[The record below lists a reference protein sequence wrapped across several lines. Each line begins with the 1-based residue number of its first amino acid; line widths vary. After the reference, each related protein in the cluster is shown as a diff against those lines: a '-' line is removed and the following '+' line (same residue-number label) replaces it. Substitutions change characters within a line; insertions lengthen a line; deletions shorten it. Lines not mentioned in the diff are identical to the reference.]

1 VIPPEGLRNL
11 PFARPLPGL
20 IDHYQRSVNR
30 DHGVRGLMT
39 SDEIDDPLHRVHI
52 FRYGRQRDAIG
63 VSRHER
69 DPGVIAVDLPGHVD
83 ADE

>member
-11 PFARPLPGL
+11 PFARPLRGL
-20 IDHYQRSVNR
+20 IDHYQRGVNGN
-30 DHGVRGLMT
+30 HGVRRLVT

-52 FRYGRQRDAIG
+52 FRYGRQRDSIRI
-63 VSRHER
+63 SRHDR
-69 DPGVIAVDLPGHVD
+69 DPGVIPVDLPGHVD